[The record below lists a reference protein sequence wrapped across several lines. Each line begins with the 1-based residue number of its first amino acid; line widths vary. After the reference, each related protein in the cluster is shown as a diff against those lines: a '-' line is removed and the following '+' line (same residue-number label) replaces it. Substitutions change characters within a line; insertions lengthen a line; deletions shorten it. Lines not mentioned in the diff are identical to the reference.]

1 MVEVG
6 CWSCAS
12 SVGGG
17 EVCPACGALQPIPE
31 GTDHF
36 SLFDLPRKAN
46 LDLGALEASFHVLS
60 RRFHPDFYQTQSSRA
75 QAVSLENSAR
85 LNVAYR
91 TLRDPIA
98 RVEYLLELEGVAV
111 GTPSD
116 PPGELFEEILEL
128 QEARQE
134 HRATKDPAVRSRLQQ
149 ALSDLR
155 DRRATVEEELHG
167 LFGEWDRLLERPEAV
182 EERRK
187 LLERMRGI
195 LATRAYLGTVICD
208 IDEDLKRIVDGE

>member
-6 CWSCAS
+6 CWSCTS
-12 SVGGG
+12 SVGWG
-17 EVCPACGALQPIPE
+17 EVCPTCGALQPISE

-36 SLFDLPRKAN
+36 SVFGLPQKAN

-98 RVEYLLELEGVAV
+98 RVEYLLELAGLAA

-116 PPGELFEEILEL
+116 PPAELFEEILEL

-134 HRATKDPAVRSRLQQ
+134 HRATKNPAVRSRLQG

-155 DRRATVEEELHG
+155 DRKAVVEEELYG
-167 LFGEWDRLLERPEAV
+167 LFGEWDRLLAGPGEQV
-182 EERRK
+182 EKRRK
-187 LLERMRGI
+187 LLERMREI
-195 LATRAYLGTVICD
+195 LATRAYLGTAISD
-208 IDEDLKRIVDGE
+208 IDEDLKGS

>member
-1 MVEVG
+1 MVEVR
-6 CWSCAS
+6 CWSCTS

-17 EVCPACGALQPIPE
+17 EVCPACGALQPISE

-36 SLFDLPRKAN
+36 SVFDLPRKAN
-46 LDLGALEASFHVLS
+46 LDLGNLETSFHLMS

-98 RVEYLLELEGVAV
+98 RVEYLLDLEGVVV
-111 GTPSD
+111 GTPSN
-116 PPGELFEEILEL
+116 PPAELFEEILEL
-128 QEARQE
+128 QELRQE
-134 HRATKDPAVRSRLQQ
+134 YGASKDPVARGRLQQ

-155 DRRATVEEELHG
+155 DRKAAVEEELYG
-167 LFGEWDRLLERPEAV
+167 LFGEWDRLLDQPREPV
-182 EERRK
+182 EKRRK
-187 LLERMRGI
+187 LSERMRGI
-195 LATRAYLGTVICD
+195 LATRAYLGTVISD
-208 IDEDLKRIVDGE
+208 IDEDLKGS